1 MNFCNPARRIYAFS
15 TEYSNFRTVKDRDC
29 IQDMKSRKNFIKSS
43 QGTDAFKKYTWSYE
57 KILHMLY
64 YMYNDLTANDV
75 DTDPCQK

>member
-1 MNFCNPARRIYAFS
+1 MDFCNPARMIYSFS
-15 TEYSNFRTVKDRDC
+15 TEYSNFLTDRDC
-29 IQDMKSRKNFIKSS
+29 LQDTKSRKKIIKSS
-43 QGTDAFKKYTWSYE
+43 QGTDAFKKYPWSDE